1 MYVAVIATGSYEDY
15 QEDNVFCSTDK
26 DKVEKWVNRFNKIV
40 EDNEGRIR
48 ERVDKQADN
57 EPWPF
62 WYRFIFWDGACAV
75 IHKIPI
81 R

>member
-1 MYVAVIATGSYEDY
+1 MYVAVIATGSHEDY

-26 DKVEKWVNRFNKIV
+26 DKVEKWVDRFNKIV
-40 EDNEGRIR
+40 EDNEERIR
-48 ERVDKQADN
+48 ERVKEQD
-57 EPWPF
+57 EPYPF
-62 WYRFIFWDGACAV
+62 WYGFIFWDGAYAE